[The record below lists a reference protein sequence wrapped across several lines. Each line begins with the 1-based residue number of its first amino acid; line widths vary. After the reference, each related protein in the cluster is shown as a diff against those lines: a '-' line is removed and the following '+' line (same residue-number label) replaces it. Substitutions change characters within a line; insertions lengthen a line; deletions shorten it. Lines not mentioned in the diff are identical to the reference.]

1 MHLYFE
7 CVCMFVFTCKCSS
20 VTKGVCEMDRHTEDR
35 EILAQAGY
43 HPWREVDTY
52 YCNH

>member
-20 VTKGVCEMDRHTEDR
+20 VTKGVCVRWIGTQKTDTGRGRVSPLERG
-35 EILAQAGY
+35 GY
-43 HPWREVDTY
+43 LLL
-52 YCNH
+52 